1 MARPKKI
8 MTLAE
13 LRGEKDQ
20 RKLDLKTQAGVIK
33 DAAKAI
39 KAAEVEYNRVL
50 TDASKALV
58 ANTRVHDATVKA
70 ANKVLEAVQK
80 VQGKIMEKATAASEK
95 ATARLDELE
104 AIAPVAVPDPRGSAP
119 VKRGPGRP
127 RKVVEEVASV
137 PVKRG
142 PGRPRKVVS

>member
-1 MARPKKI
+1 

-95 ATARLDELE
+95 ATVRLEELE
-104 AIAPVAVPDPRGSAP
+104 AIVPVADAT
-119 VKRGPGRP
+119 KRGPGRP
-127 RKVVEEVASV
+127 RKVVEEVAPV

>member
-1 MARPKKI
+1 VARPKKI
-8 MTLAE
+8 MTPAE
-13 LRGEKDQ
+13 LRGETAQ

-39 KAAEVEYNRVL
+39 KAAEAVYSATL
-50 TDASKALV
+50 AAAAKALV
-58 ANTRVHDATVKA
+58 ANTKTHDADVKA

-80 VQGKIMEKATAASEK
+80 TQGKIMEKAIAASEK
-95 ATARLDELE
+95 ATARLDELKAIVPVTDE
-104 AIAPVAVPDPRGSAP
+104 AAP

-127 RKVVEEVASV
+127 RKVVAEEAAPV

-142 PGRPRKVVS
+142 PGRPRKTVS